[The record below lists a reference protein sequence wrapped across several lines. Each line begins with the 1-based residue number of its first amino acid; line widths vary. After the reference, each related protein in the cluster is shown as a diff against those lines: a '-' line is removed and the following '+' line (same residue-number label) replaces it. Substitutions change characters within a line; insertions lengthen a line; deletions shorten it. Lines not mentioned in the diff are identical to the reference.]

1 MVNKSVQ
8 DKNPI
13 MWSCL
18 ERPYIERY
26 MENESSH
33 PCGGIFVLI
42 LIYIFMKSLYKWQK
56 IVLGVIAFLSFI
68 SPWLAKGS
76 EIGASGLIS
85 GVMSLAVNTLIVF
98 VLFKIGNKIFK
109 SKK

>member
-33 PCGGIFVLI
+33 PCGGIFV
-42 LIYIFMKSLYKWQK
+42 FNFNLY
-56 IVLGVIAFLSFI
+56 FY
-68 SPWLAKGS
+68 
-76 EIGASGLIS
+76 EI
-85 GVMSLAVNTLIVF
+85 TL
-98 VLFKIGNKIFK
+98 
-109 SKK
+109 